1 MLIALRPVAV
11 RTLLLMAGILLG
23 LVAVLATFAVAEGTS
38 SNAAASVSSDS
49 AHNDN
54 TLIAGTRWR

>member
-11 RTLLLMAGILLG
+11 RALLLLAGILLG
-23 LVAVLATFAVAEGTS
+23 LVAILAAFDVAGGTQ
-38 SNAAASVSSDS
+38 SNAAAVSSDGS
-49 AHNDN
+49 HGDN

>member
-11 RTLLLMAGILLG
+11 RTLLLLAGILLG
-23 LVAVLATFAVAEGTS
+23 LVTVLATFAVAEGTS
-38 SNAAASVSSDS
+38 SNAAAVSSDS
-49 AHNDN
+49 ADSDN

>member
-11 RTLLLMAGILLG
+11 RTLLLLAGILLG
-23 LVAVLATFAVAEGTS
+23 LVTVLAVLAAAEGAS
-38 SNAAASVSSDS
+38 SNAAAVSSADE
-49 AHNDN
+49 HYDR